1 MSDDGFSISR
11 VHLLNR
17 RTLLRAALVGAAG
30 AAGSALLAA
39 CGAGT
44 SPTATPASATS
55 AAPTAIAV
63 RPTTAPAAPSAA
75 AGSTAS
81 AAAWSAAAPPTTSAD
96 TAVSAGGTV
105 AASPASVAV
114 NGKFPLTGPGV
125 PDAYLFP
132 PPPFKAVPAVPGRG
146 GKVSILGGT
155 QLPPMARRD
164 RNPYWQEL
172 DKRLGVTTDRTLVP
186 LSSYAEKIA
195 VVVASGD
202 IPDLRLVR
210 PNMAPD
216 LNKVLQQG
224 AFADLTSYVTGAALN
239 DYPNLAKYRDDTWK
253 YAKTKDK
260 LYGLPFQ
267 NYRFGSNMLMY
278 RRDWAQKLGVPQP
291 KNADEVYRLLIG
303 MFKGDPDGNGK
314 ADTWGLSVSPP
325 NNLLFPFLQS
335 MFRVPNGWRL
345 QDGKLTNAIET
356 DEFKQSLAF
365 AKRLWDGGA
374 YSRTR
379 RR

>member
-63 RPTTAPAAPSAA
+63 RPTTAPAAPSTAA

-81 AAAWSAAAPPTTSAD
+81 AAASSAAAPPTTSAG
-96 TAVSAGGTV
+96 TAASTGGTV
-105 AASPASVAV
+105 AASPASVSV
-114 NGKFPLTGPGV
+114 NGKFPSTGPGV

-155 QLPPMARRD
+155 QLPPMTPRD
-164 RNPYWQEL
+164 QNPYWQEL

-202 IPDLRLVR
+202 IPDLTLVR

-239 DYPNLAKYRDDTWK
+239 DYPNLAKFPDYTWK

-278 RRDWAQKLGVPQP
+278 RRDWAQKLGLPQP
-291 KNADEVYRLLIG
+291 KIPTRCISCSSACPRATRTATVRQ
-303 MFKGDPDGNGK
+303 
-314 ADTWGLSVSPP
+314 V
-325 NNLLFPFLQS
+325 
-335 MFRVPNGWRL
+335 R
-345 QDGKLTNAIET
+345 
-356 DEFKQSLAF
+356 
-365 AKRLWDGGA
+365 GG
-374 YSRTR
+374 
-379 RR
+379 